1 MKLPS
6 QKKKIKFLTEEEVE
20 YGEEIVMNIGKVR
33 CDVYASLNTPTYE
46 GELITTN

>member
-1 MKLPS
+1 MKLVS

-20 YGEEIVMNIGKVR
+20 YGEALVMSVGNVR